1 MFVLAFMCAVLPSM
15 AQEVGE
21 WRIHPDGA
29 KYKIEGDFNT
39 VFLNGTVSYEL
50 TNVKPTGFSIP
61 GKSKYYGGETR
72 KGNVFFTFDHVTYNG
87 RPDFEHI
94 ALWIY
99 DEDLGKWRPDV
110 ETGQEENTQKNT
122 NEMIVMLVLDC
133 SSSLGK
139 QGLED
144 VKRSAKSF
152 LRVMA
157 QSSNSGNIHIGIIGF
172 SSMKETRIFNLCPL
186 DNSSISRMEAFI
198 DSFNQGNGTALYK
211 SFDNAIDLIEEY
223 ANKLSKF
230 AGAAVVTFTD
240 GLDNGSV
247 NYDKMIGNKNDY
259 FKYIQNQVLDKRIK
273 GVEYQSYTIFVP
285 TGADVKEYAIQEK
298 IKRELKIMAKQDGHF
313 YSVTNT
319 QGLNEQFTKIA
330 QSLVNSWKVI
340 SCFISTGQN
349 GHICWTFGQ
358 QQVKPVITTAPV
370 VSKRY
375 RPLLIGGNIGLG
387 IPMGVDYYG
396 DFGAGLDFQL
406 GFDFAYPFTERF
418 AFGAYFSI
426 GGGFMGGSRYYYG
439 EYLGDYYDEHL
450 GDYYYEY
457 LDGMFKFSIGLL
469 MEIGDLDERPF
480 IMGISPCLGFGL
492 SGPIAFVPLEFRFG
506 RAFRNNM
513 YILGEATFGVPL
525 GGRFYF
531 EPTIR
536 VGYNFGHNIRR

>member
-1 MFVLAFMCAVLPSM
+1 MFVLALMCAVLPSM
-15 AQEVGE
+15 ASEVGE
-21 WRIHPDGA
+21 WRIHPDDA

-50 TNVKPTGFSIP
+50 TNVKPTGLSIP
-61 GKSKYYGGETR
+61 SKSKYYGGDTR
-72 KGNVFFTFDHVTYNG
+72 KGNVFFTFDHVTYSG

-99 DEDLGKWRPDV
+99 DEDLGQWRPDV

-133 SSSLGK
+133 SSSLGM

-186 DNSSISRMEAFI
+186 DNSSILRMEAFI

-211 SFDNAIDLIEEY
+211 SFDNAIDLTEEY

-273 GVEYQSYTIFVP
+273 GVAYQSYTIFVP

-330 QSLVNSWKVI
+330 QSLVDSWKVI

-358 QQVKPVITTAPV
+358 QQVKPVVT
-370 VSKRY
+370 KRY
-375 RPLLIGGNIGLG
+375 RPFLIGGNIGLG
-387 IPMGVDYYG
+387 IPMETGYDG
-396 DFGAGLDFQL
+396 GFGTGLDFQL

-418 AFGAYFSI
+418 ALGAYFSI
-426 GGGFMGGSRYYYG
+426 GGGFMGGSYDDYVEYKYG
-439 EYLGDYYDEHL
+439 YSDYFA
-450 GDYYYEY
+450 
-457 LDGMFKFSIGLL
+457 GMFKFSVGLL

-480 IMGISPCLGFGL
+480 IMGISPCLGYGVSEL
-492 SGPIAFVPLEFRFG
+492 TAFVPLEFRFG

-513 YILGEATFGVPL
+513 YILGEATFGLPL
-525 GGRFYF
+525 YGGFYF

-536 VGYNFGHNIRR
+536 VGYNFGHNVKR